1 MSDTSLAGQGSASV
15 AAAATSHH
23 STAQHSTLPHSTLRP
38 VQTPGAEQHNIVML
52 RGACLWIIMALILAW
67 CMVGLNFGVQL
78 PGLPSLAEIFPGKQ
92 TRILQAHIDF
102 LLMSALILGF
112 YAARVALPWH
122 VRWAMVVG
130 AFTNSSLFLL
140 MAIFPVLDSAAP
152 PVGFWPQLFQYYLF
166 ASLITTSYGF
176 GKASVLI
183 LKRCARPV

>member
-1 MSDTSLAGQGSASV
+1 MSEIILAGQGSVSG
-15 AAAATSHH
+15 AAETGLKNSAPS
-23 STAQHSTLPHSTLRP
+23 SLQHSAASPDR
-38 VQTPGAEQHNIVML
+38 HNVVML

-122 VRWAMVVG
+122 VRWAMVLG

-152 PVGFWPQLFQYYLF
+152 PVGFWPQLFQYFLF

-176 GKASVLI
+176 GKGAVLI
-183 LKRCARPV
+183 LKHTLYKNQPETQR